1 MTASNKI
8 LIAELGATKARLAI
22 TEDQKTLINLEEFQ
36 LQDFVSAEQL
46 FNKYFDK
53 INVQVDR
60 AIVGVA
66 APVLEDEIRFTNI
79 DIEFNQKTLKEGI
92 FQKQLWVLNDLEL
105 QAHALEGLDSEEVLE
120 IGDIKEEK
128 KGSKILVSPGT
139 GLGLA
144 GIVGNQVIFT
154 EAGHLNIPSN
164 LQGFNSLIK
173 RFEEKKERMATFE
186 DFLSGKGINYIYCQ
200 LSNSNINPYSNEE
213 ILINSEDPNCLKT
226 RDLMLY
232 LLAIYLRYVALIWGS
247 TSGVYLSGSIAN
259 SLIRTTMHKS
269 FRKDF
274 ENSSTMRELLLKIPT
289 YLIKDLNLGLKGGLK
304 LASKG

>member
-22 TEDQKTLINLEEFQ
+22 TEDQKTLIHLEEFQ

-53 INVQVDR
+53 INIQVDR

-79 DIEFNQKTLKEGI
+79 DIEFNQRTLKEGI

-105 QAHALEGLDSEEVLE
+105 QAHALEGLDSEEILE

-164 LQGFNSLIK
+164 LQGFNSIIK
-173 RFEEKKERMATFE
+173 GFEQKKQRME
-186 DFLSGKGINYIYCQ
+186 IL
-200 LSNSNINPYSNEE
+200 LSN
-213 ILINSEDPNCLKT
+213 LI
-226 RDLMLY
+226 
-232 LLAIYLRYVALIWGS
+232 
-247 TSGVYLSGSIAN
+247 
-259 SLIRTTMHKS
+259 
-269 FRKDF
+269 F
-274 ENSSTMRELLLKIPT
+274 
-289 YLIKDLNLGLKGGLK
+289 
-304 LASKG
+304 